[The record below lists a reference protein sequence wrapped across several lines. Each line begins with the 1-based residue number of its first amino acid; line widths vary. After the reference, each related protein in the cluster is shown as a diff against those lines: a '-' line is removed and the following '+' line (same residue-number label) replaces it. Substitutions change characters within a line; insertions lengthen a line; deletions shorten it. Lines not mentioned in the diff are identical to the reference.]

1 MPGKFELL
9 MAVVLVLGTAG
20 CATPPEQPS
29 ERNLRTAAE
38 ANVQLGV
45 GYLQQGKYDLALAK
59 LEKAIEQDPNLASAH
74 NVIAV
79 LYERLNQNDLA
90 EQHYR
95 RALSLDPGDS
105 GTHNNYGRFL
115 CMRNQLREAE
125 EQFLIALKN
134 PLYPT
139 PEIAH
144 TNAGICALRVP
155 DKAKAEEHFRR
166 AVKVNPRYREA
177 LFELAKLNFDQERY
191 LPARAYLQ
199 RYLDLAPRSA
209 DSLWLGVRIERKLGN
224 KDAAASYAL
233 LLKSNFP
240 DSEETRWLLESE
252 R

>member
-1 MPGKFELL
+1 MVQIRTLLLVAALELG
-9 MAVVLVLGTAG
+9 VAG
-20 CATPPEQPS
+20 CSTAPEQVG

-59 LEKAIEQDPNLASAH
+59 LEKALEQDSSLPSAH

-79 LYERLNQNDLA
+79 LYERLNQPDLV
-90 EQHYR
+90 ERHYR
-95 RALSLDPGDS
+95 RALSLAPDDA

-115 CMRNQLREAE
+115 CMQNRLREADK
-125 EQFLIALKN
+125 QFLIALKN
-134 PLYPT
+134 PLYQT
-139 PEIAH
+139 PEVAH

-155 DKAKAEEHFRR
+155 DKAKAEGHFRS
-166 AVKVNPRYREA
+166 ALKANPRYREA
-177 LFELAKLNFDQERY
+177 LIEMAKLTLEQENY

-199 RYLDLAPRSA
+199 RYLEVGPKSA
-209 DSLWLGVRIERKLGN
+209 ESLWLGVRIERKLGN
-224 KDAAASYAL
+224 RSAAASYAL

-240 DSEETRWLLESE
+240 DAEETRWLLQSE